1 MSPSLATHE
10 PTWMLEYAVLSL
22 ESVLDDVEKPACL
35 VKRSVEGADVAASL
49 WRADAVVSSS
59 AWGGTL

>member
-49 WRADAVVSSS
+49 WRADAVVSSC
-59 AWGGTL
+59 A